1 MLMQESLFSSRWNKH
16 WANKCRQ
23 WMKMKIGFYVKFD
36 SHRRWASTYVR
47 HVQKQ
52 FDRQQ
57 NASGTVMQNNVI
69 IHIKLGNNMEQNRV
83 KIRTKNFYSS
93 YHSSSVLCLFSICSC
108 FLFRWRWDSEFFCFI
123 FLAGKVNSEMGK
135 RAQWGKVAVKMAAVN
150 VTHISLEELCSP
162 QKCVF
167 VCAWF
172 FSSPIFVLLISRHL
186 ACVTYFLH
194 FLWQFV
200 FILFSFNSCY
210 RVSSYIS
217 MYSQCS
223 RWLCHSV
230 WHCAKPCYS
239 VLLYCYCVVI
249 FIWVFFSLSLF
260 SCTSTHTHLNYK

>member
-1 MLMQESLFSSRWNKH
+1 
-16 WANKCRQ
+16 
-23 WMKMKIGFYVKFD
+23 MKIGFY

-47 HVQKQ
+47 KQ

-83 KIRTKNFYSS
+83 KIRTKNFDSS
-93 YHSSSVLCLFSICSC
+93 YHSSSLLCLFSICSC

-135 RAQWGKVAVKMAAVN
+135 RAHWGKVPVKMAAVN

-162 QKCVF
+162 RNVF
-167 VCAWF
+167 VCAWL

-194 FLWQFV
+194 FLQHFV

-223 RWLCHSV
+223 R
-230 WHCAKPCYS
+230 
-239 VLLYCYCVVI
+239 
-249 FIWVFFSLSLF
+249 
-260 SCTSTHTHLNYK
+260 